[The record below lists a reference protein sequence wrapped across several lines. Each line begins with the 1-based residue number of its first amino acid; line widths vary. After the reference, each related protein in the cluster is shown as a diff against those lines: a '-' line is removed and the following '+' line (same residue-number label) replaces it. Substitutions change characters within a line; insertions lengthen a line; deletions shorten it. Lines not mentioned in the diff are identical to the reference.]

1 MAELQSYSQ
10 QLRPLGQ
17 QLEALGIERFS
28 VRLEADG
35 YRVAG
40 TKRYQPPATE
50 KVEKSLWQRIREGAK
65 PAPPPP
71 AFENV
76 DLHFTF
82 AELERIDA
90 AAQRQRSAEPA
101 ASDAHSPSQILR
113 AVGAMVEQKQ
123 GRFLAMSK
131 ADLDL
136 VIEYE
141 SATKGPT
148 VEKFTTSSLYDFWV
162 KMYLRRSKRG

>member
-17 QLEALGIERFS
+17 RLEGLGIERYS
-28 VRLEADG
+28 IRLEADG
-35 YRVAG
+35 YRGTG
-40 TKRYQPPATE
+40 TKRYQPPAEE
-50 KVEKSLWQRIREGAK
+50 KVEKSLWQRIREGSE

-76 DLHFTF
+76 DLRFTIE
-82 AELERIDA
+82 ELERIDA
-90 AAQRQRSAEPA
+90 NAQRQRSAEVS

-113 AVGAMVEQKQ
+113 AVGALVEQKG
-123 GRFLAMSK
+123 GRFLAVSK
-131 ADLDL
+131 TDLDL

-141 SATKGPT
+141 SAGKGPT
-148 VEKFTTSSLYDFWV
+148 VEKFTVSSLYDFWV
-162 KMYLRRSKRG
+162 RMYKRRGKRE